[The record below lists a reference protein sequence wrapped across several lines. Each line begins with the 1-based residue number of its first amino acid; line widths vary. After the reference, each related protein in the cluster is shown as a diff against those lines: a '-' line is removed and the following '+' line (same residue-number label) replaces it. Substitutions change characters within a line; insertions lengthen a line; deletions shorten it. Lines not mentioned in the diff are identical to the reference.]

1 MKKICV
7 YTCITGDYD
16 NLKEIKNKEKNI
28 DYYCFTNNKNI
39 KSKTWKIEY
48 IEDKELSN
56 IILARKVKILG
67 TNYINNNYDILLW
80 MDAAVEFR
88 KPINDFIN
96 EYLSDDDSFVCFKHG
111 LRNKISDEMNACLR
125 FRKESIDNIEKLKKY
140 YKSEKYLDNNGLIES
155 TVYIKR
161 PKDEK
166 VIETMKL
173 WFDMVK
179 NYTKRDQL
187 SFNYCIYKTGLKV
200 KWINEYVF
208 NNDWFKWHQH
218 SSNKIKEE
226 YMIYYKDI
234 NEYDYKY
241 QQIGIFKIKNDEYI
255 IDDIIKYDSNKIYIE
270 LSNIPLIK
278 YSVECDY
285 KVDYQNTIDYNGC
298 KIFFKL
304 PGFIFIKGKFK
315 KGDKLFLKVKFNFLD
330 EYEKNEIIADL
341 CDNKSVR
348 KLEHEVNNLTA
359 AYNELKESYDS
370 ILNSTSWKITK
381 PIRNIMSKIR
391 K

>member
-7 YTCITGDYD
+7 YTCITGEYD
-16 NLKEIKNKEKNI
+16 NLKEIKHKEKNI

-39 KSKTWKIEY
+39 KSNTWKVEY

-56 IILARKVKILG
+56 ILLARKTKILG
-67 TNYINNNYDILLW
+67 TDYINNNYDILLW
-80 MDAAVEFR
+80 MDAAVEFK

-96 EYLSDDDSFVCFKHG
+96 EYLDEEDSFVCFKHG
-111 LRNKISDEMNACLR
+111 FRNKISDEMNACLR
-125 FRKESIDNIEKLKKY
+125 FRKENIENIEKLKKFY
-140 YKSEKYLDNNGLIES
+140 QKEKYPDDNGLIES

-200 KWINEYVF
+200 KWINEKVF
-208 NNDWFKWHQH
+208 DNNWFKWYEH

-226 YMIYYKDI
+226 YMIYYKDLDK
-234 NEYDYKY
+234 YDYKY
-241 QQIGIFKIKNDEYI
+241 QQTGKYIIKNDEYI
-255 IDDIIKYDSNKIYIE
+255 IDDIVKFDSDKIYIE
-270 LSNIPLIK
+270 LSNVPLIK
-278 YSVECDY
+278 YSVDCKY
-285 KVDYQNTIDYNGC
+285 KVSYQNTIDYDNM
-298 KIFFKL
+298 KLFFKL

-315 KGDKLFLKVKFNFLD
+315 KGDKLLLKIKFEPLED
-330 EYEKNEIIADL
+330 YEKDNLITYF
-341 CDNKSVR
+341 CDNK
-348 KLEHEVNNLTA
+348 LEEKYNNLSA

-381 PIRNIMSKIR
+381 PIRSIMNKIR